1 MAKVNVFSSAAWAA
15 GGKMS
20 LCSSTAGKFTCFG
33 FSMKFVFMSE
43 LLAVVLCC
51 DVYTEAEYV
60 IKGRLTAAAPKPSI
74 YSWWIG
80 LLKL

>member
-1 MAKVNVFSSAAWAA
+1 
-15 GGKMS
+15 MS

-51 DVYTEAEYV
+51 DAYTEAECA
-60 IKGRLTAAAPKPSI
+60 IKGHWLLLLPNPAFTA
-74 YSWWIG
+74 G
-80 LLKL
+80 G

>member
-1 MAKVNVFSSAAWAA
+1 
-15 GGKMS
+15 
-20 LCSSTAGKFTCFG
+20 
-33 FSMKFVFMSE
+33 MKFVFMSE